1 MIIKRRVIIGLVA
14 LILWCIITL
23 GCLSFFFSF
32 AVGAALGPMEAG
44 WLVIPSLLI
53 LLALGFL
60 AYAYYLLAKNSQKW
74 IKVGFI
80 LFLIVPHTLFAGY
93 TGYIATRIIAA
104 PYFTTHVTRKIELR
118 LSLDDIKRPV
128 FFFSEYRIKNGFD
141 YDPYRKHILNYPKSI
156 FKLAENKQ
164 HIIGTM
170 VIEYSYQNA
179 TRFWLT
185 HIGEFPVKTNRISG
199 SFIPPRLATIEEGK

>member
-1 MIIKRRVIIGLVA
+1 
-14 LILWCIITL
+14 
-23 GCLSFFFSF
+23 
-32 AVGAALGPMEAG
+32 MEAG

-60 AYAYYLLAKNSQKW
+60 ASAYYLLTKNSQKW

-80 LFLIVPHTLFAGY
+80 LFLIVPHTLFAVY

-118 LSLDDIKRPV
+118 LSLDEIKRPV

-141 YDPYRKHILNYPKSI
+141 YDPHQKHILKYPESI
-156 FKLAENKQ
+156 FKLAEKKQ
-164 HIIGTM
+164 NIIGTM
-170 VIEYSYQNA
+170 VIEYSYQKA

-185 HIGEFPVKTNRISG
+185 HIGEFPVETNRISG
-199 SFIPPRLATIEEGK
+199 SFIPHRLATIEDGK

>member
-1 MIIKRRVIIGLVA
+1 MIIKRRVLIGLAA

-44 WLVIPSLLI
+44 WLIIPSLLI

-60 AYAYYLLAKNSQKW
+60 ASAYYLLARNSQKW

-93 TGYIATRIIAA
+93 VGYVATRIIAA
-104 PYFTTHVTRKIELR
+104 PYFTTHVTKTIQLR
-118 LSLDDIKRPV
+118 LGLDELNRPV

-141 YDPYRKHILNYPKSI
+141 YDPYRKHILKYPKSI
-156 FKLAENKQ
+156 IKLSEKKQ
-164 HIIGTM
+164 SVSGIM
-170 VIEYSYQNA
+170 VIEYSYKKA
-179 TRFWLT
+179 ARFWLT
-185 HIGEFPVKTNRISG
+185 HIGESPVETNRIDG
-199 SFIPPRLATIEEGK
+199 SFIPPNLATLDGTK